1 MNFGAPPPHPA
12 AQPAY
17 AQLARGGT
25 ERSSEFVSAPQLP
38 RKFLLPRGSRNSYVQ
53 ACTSL
58 YLDLARGTG
67 TSTTSSTR
75 LPSFVEAFDDG
86 AITQLRAGAAVRAHA
101 THAHA
106 PSPCATAAP
115 KRRARCNTCCPGP
128 FPTQAVTLHTSL
140 GDMKCE
146 IFCDTVE
153 RTAFNFLALAGSGA
167 YDGTVFHRNIPGF
180 MIQGGDPDGTGK
192 GGQSIWGGSFDDEFS
207 PLLKVRRRS
216 PDAPLRTPLRCS

>member
-1 MNFGAPPPHPA
+1 
-12 AQPAY
+12 
-17 AQLARGGT
+17 
-25 ERSSEFVSAPQLP
+25 
-38 RKFLLPRGSRNSYVQ
+38 
-53 ACTSL
+53 
-58 YLDLARGTG
+58 
-67 TSTTSSTR
+67 
-75 LPSFVEAFDDG
+75 
-86 AITQLRAGAAVRAHA
+86 
-101 THAHA
+101 
-106 PSPCATAAP
+106 
-115 KRRARCNTCCPGP
+115 
-128 FPTQAVTLHTSL
+128 
-140 GDMKCE
+140 MKCE